1 MCPCPSQAIPIN
13 CRFGIRRLSLRVVVN
28 VKIRSKIILIE
39 ACRSTSQAPHR
50 QLALLSSPVSFSL
63 WASVQLFGFLAPGEG
78 SRLIMTKTGC
88 NLVVDSGPI
97 IVISLAFVVFLSV
110 VLREALLIQN
120 RKAVP

>member
-1 MCPCPSQAIPIN
+1 
-13 CRFGIRRLSLRVVVN
+13 
-28 VKIRSKIILIE
+28 
-39 ACRSTSQAPHR
+39 
-50 QLALLSSPVSFSL
+50 
-63 WASVQLFGFLAPGEG
+63 
-78 SRLIMTKTGC
+78 MTKTGC